1 MQHAKLT
8 KMPRIVKPWLFSKQI
23 AENHENENSKQRHD
37 ENARKQ
43 INIGDEKSQ
52 NTQGRPT

>member
-1 MQHAKLT
+1 MQHEKLT

-23 AENHENENSKQRHD
+23 AENHENKNSKQRND

>member
-1 MQHAKLT
+1 
-8 KMPRIVKPWLFSKQI
+8 MPRIVKHWLFSKQI
-23 AENHENENSKQRHD
+23 AEFHENKNSKQRHD

-43 INIGDEKSQ
+43 INIVDEKTR